1 MNQLIDHP
9 INHPNGPLRVG
20 VGGPVGSGKTALMDA
35 LCKRMRARYE
45 IAAITNDI
53 YTKWDADYLVRSGAL
68 APERIVGVETGGCPH
83 TAIRE
88 DASINLAAI
97 ADLRARFPQ
106 LDLIL
111 IESGG
116 DNLAATFSPELAD
129 LTIYV
134 IDVAAGDK
142 IPSKGGPGITRS
154 DLLVINKVDLAPHV
168 GASLELM
175 ERETRRM
182 RGTRPFVFS
191 NLHTGQGVDT
201 IIRFVEDKGG
211 LGPS

>member
-1 MNQLIDHP
+1 M
-9 INHPNGPLRVG
+9 INTNGPLRVG
-20 VGGPVGSGKTALMDA
+20 IGGPVGSGKTALMDA
-35 LCKRMRARYE
+35 LCKSLRARYD

-53 YTKWDADYLVRSGAL
+53 YTKWDAEYLVRSGAL
-68 APERIVGVETGGCPH
+68 APERIAGVETGGCPH

-88 DASINLAAI
+88 DASINLAAV
-97 ADLRARFPQ
+97 AEMRQKFPD
-106 LDLIL
+106 LDLVL

-129 LTIYV
+129 LTVYV

-168 GASLELM
+168 GASLDVM
-175 ERETRRM
+175 ERDAKRM
-182 RGTRPFVFS
+182 RGQRPFVFA
-191 NLHTGQGVDT
+191 NLRSGKGVDEIAHFIET
-201 IIRFVEDKGG
+201 KGG
-211 LGPS
+211 LGR